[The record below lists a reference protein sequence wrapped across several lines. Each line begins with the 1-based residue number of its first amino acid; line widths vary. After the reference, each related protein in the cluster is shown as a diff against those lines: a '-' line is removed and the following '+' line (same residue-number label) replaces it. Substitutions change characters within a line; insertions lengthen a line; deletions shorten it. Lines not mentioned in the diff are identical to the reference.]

1 MSGNGNN
8 DLVETFRATMSVFGV
23 PVSVLSPGRIGT
35 QVAQVEPTMF
45 YFYAVGGRYAVSAGN
60 IAEKQYVALDSDG
73 YLCIGDR
80 VEQFNI
86 LDLENNFL
94 ANKNHPQGEV
104 VINLYSSRSE
114 RVMQFDGDDA
124 FDDQETLYNF
134 LIAGR
139 KVRRENL
146 SGEVTYIVPDGRGA
160 WMKYPAD
167 KPFMPKPVPI
177 LLNIQ

>member
-1 MSGNGNN
+1 MSIEWNVS
-8 DLVETFRATMSVFGV
+8 LVESFRATMSIFGS
-23 PVSVLSPGRIGT
+23 PVSVLSSERIGT

-45 YFYAVGGRYAVSAGN
+45 YFYSFDNNYLVSVGDIAG
-60 IAEKQYVALDSDG
+60 KQYVALSDDG
-73 YLCIGDR
+73 YLGIGTR
-80 VEQFNI
+80 AEHFGI
-86 LDLENNFL
+86 FDLENNSPL
-94 ANKNHPQGEV
+94 SKNHPQGEV

-114 RVMQFDGDDA
+114 RVIQFDGDDA

-167 KPFMPKPVPI
+167 KPFTPKPVPI